1 MERLRAELQQAY
13 QLLQA
18 GRASEARKL
27 ADSATKRHPRVPD
40 AVHLL
45 ALCCEAV
52 GDIASAETCFIG
64 AKELAPRNVEIICNY
79 AGLLNA
85 QGRAAESMAEYK
97 SASTIDPNYLIAQ
110 LGFGN
115 AALNGGRER
124 LALETFEQILGQ
136 FPDEAGAWHG
146 KGSAHMALE
155 DYPDAQAAFEKAV
168 ELRPGN
174 ARAWLNLGRAHRF
187 QSDLT
192 AAARCFS
199 EAEKKGFIGPELEDC
214 KATILL
220 DQGKIP
226 ECLDA
231 YRTINRMYPHYVPA
245 HEALV
250 RLTWQHEPEAN
261 PLELCRLAADRQ
273 IENIPLQLCYLR
285 LLSQSERWVDMIER
299 VGSLRK
305 KMALPAALP
314 LEAVAWGGLG
324 EFSKAH
330 DIYQESV
337 KSFPDD
343 VSLRIAFARNMFQ
356 RKDFEG
362 AATQSQAAL
371 DIDPDDQMAWAYLG
385 TSWRLLGDPREDW
398 LHGYDKYVQPIEVE
412 LPEEFATPE
421 AFAAALEEA
430 LLRLHRTKKEPI
442 EQSLR
447 QGTQTEGNLFANP
460 QGLVKIARDQISKAV
475 RGFYR
480 GLPKDDDHPLLRR
493 TRSGFRFSGAWS
505 VRLSSSGF
513 HINHMHPKGWISS
526 AFYVTLPPS
535 VSKGANG
542 AKDHQGWIQFGQP
555 PLDLGLELEPRRYIQ
570 PRVGIL
576 ALFPSYTWHGTVPFD
591 DDTFRMTMA
600 FDAVPIENM

>member
-1 MERLRAELQQAY
+1 VERLRAELQQAY
-13 QLLQA
+13 QWLQA
-18 GRASEARKL
+18 GRANEALKL
-27 ADSATKRHPRVPD
+27 ADSATKRHPQVPD

-52 GDIASAETCFIG
+52 GDIASAQTYFTS
-64 AKELAPRNVEIICNY
+64 AKSLVPRNVEIICNY
-79 AGLLNA
+79 ASLLNA
-85 QGRAAESMAEYK
+85 QGRTEESMAEYK
-97 SASTIDPNYLIAQ
+97 SAIDIDSDYLIAW

-115 AALNGGRER
+115 AALNGGHPRR
-124 LALETFEQILGQ
+124 ALEAYEKILKR
-136 FPDEAGAWHG
+136 FPTQAGAWHG

-155 DYPDAQAAFEKAV
+155 DHPDAQVAFEKAV
-168 ELRPGN
+168 ELQPAN
-174 ARAWLNLGRAHRF
+174 TRAWLNLGMVHRF
-187 QSDLT
+187 QGNLS
-192 AAARCFS
+192 AAIRCFS
-199 EAEKKGFIGPELEDC
+199 EAEKRGFVGPELEDC

-220 DQGKIP
+220 EQGKIP
-226 ECLDA
+226 ECLAA
-231 YRTINRMYPHYVPA
+231 YRTINRIYPHYVQA

-285 LLSQSERWVDMIER
+285 LLSQSERWNDLIER

-305 KMALPAALP
+305 KTTLPAVLP

-330 DIYQESV
+330 NLFEQSV

-343 VSLRIAFARNMFQ
+343 AALRIAFARNMF
-356 RKDFEG
+356 RTKDFDG
-362 AATQSQAAL
+362 AAIQSQAAV

-385 TSWRLLGDPREDW
+385 TAWRLLDDPREDW
-398 LHGYDKYVQPIEVE
+398 LHGYDRFVQPIEVE
-412 LPEEFATPE
+412 LPAEFATRE
-421 AFAAALEEA
+421 AFGAALEEE
-430 LLRLHRTKKEPI
+430 LLSLHRTKKEPI

-447 QGTQTEGNLFANP
+447 KGTQTENNLFANP
-460 QGLVKIARDQISKAV
+460 EGLVKIARDQISKSI
-475 RGFYR
+475 RRFYR
-480 GLPKDDDHPLLRR
+480 DLPKDDGHPFLRR
-493 TRSGFRFSGAWS
+493 TRTDFRYSGAWS

-526 AFYVTLPPS
+526 AFYVALPPS
-535 VSKGANG
+535 VGRDNS
-542 AKDHQGWIQFGQP
+542 DHQGWIQFGQP
-555 PLDLGLELEPRRYIQ
+555 PLELGLDLEPRRYIQ

-591 DDTFRMTMA
+591 DKAFRMTMA
-600 FDAVPIENM
+600 FDMVPKKQ